1 MIDAA
6 QTCLFSSG
14 ARSFCQAITASA
26 DRRLGSPGAVLRL
39 LCRDV
44 PRRLYSHLPAPIFL
58 PQRGDLCERLN
69 LHSPGLFQRRN
80 IKNIYPALAPPPPDQ
95 SRLNILKNPFL
106 LRLKKVQLHSIFK
119 TRRGSVEFLNRYIVV
134 SLKKGFLSHEVS
146 SNFHPL
152 MSSSAGVS

>member
-14 ARSFCQAITASA
+14 AWSFCQPITASA

-58 PQRGDLCERLN
+58 PQRGDLCDRLH
-69 LHSPGLFQRRN
+69 LHSPGLFQRRK
-80 IKNIYPALAPPPPDQ
+80 IKIIYPALAFPPHQ
-95 SRLNILKNPFL
+95 SRLNILKNPF

-152 MSSSAGVS
+152 MPSSAGVS